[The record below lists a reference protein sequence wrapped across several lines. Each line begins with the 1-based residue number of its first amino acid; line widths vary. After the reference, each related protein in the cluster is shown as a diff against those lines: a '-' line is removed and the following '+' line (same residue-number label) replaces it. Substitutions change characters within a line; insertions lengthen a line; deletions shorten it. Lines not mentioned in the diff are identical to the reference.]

1 MAIDNT
7 QMITRIVAFPKPL
20 MKAIDKYCAQCGF
33 KDTWFIRACVVYG
46 LKELTPQDIGA
57 LITEEYDKYHN
68 K

>member
-7 QMITRIVAFPKPL
+7 QMITRIVAFPKP
-20 MKAIDKYCAQCGF
+20 MMQDIDKMCAQYGY

-46 LKELTPQDIGA
+46 LKELTPRDIGA